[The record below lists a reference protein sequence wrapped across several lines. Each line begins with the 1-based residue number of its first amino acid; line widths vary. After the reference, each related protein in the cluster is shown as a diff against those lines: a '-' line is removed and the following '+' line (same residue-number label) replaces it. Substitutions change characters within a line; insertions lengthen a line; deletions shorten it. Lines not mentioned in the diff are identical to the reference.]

1 MRKKTDHL
9 GQTANFMDR
18 EAEMQR
24 REGIYVSV
32 LGSENPKQP
41 KQSQVFTKAKSL
53 FELGSKN

>member
-1 MRKKTDHL
+1 VRKKTDHL

-41 KQSQVFTKAKSL
+41 KQSQESSKARPL
-53 FELGSKN
+53 FALGIKT